1 MTSPGAAG
9 PLSPGFA
16 APGEVVR
23 RTGVIG
29 PAPGGYVRRRPDS
42 YFFFAVFLTERLRAA
57 AVLRRAGFLPRFAV
71 DLRREDF
78 AFTAILGLLD

>member
-1 MTSPGAAG
+1 
-9 PLSPGFA
+9 
-16 APGEVVR
+16 
-23 RTGVIG
+23 
-29 PAPGGYVRRRPDS
+29 
-42 YFFFAVFLTERLRAA
+42 LRAA